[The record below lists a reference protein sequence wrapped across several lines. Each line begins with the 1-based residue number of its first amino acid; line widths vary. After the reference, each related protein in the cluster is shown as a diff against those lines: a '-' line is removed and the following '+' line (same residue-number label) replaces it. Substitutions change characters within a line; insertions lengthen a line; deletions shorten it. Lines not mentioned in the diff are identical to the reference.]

1 MQILNLLQ
9 NIWRPTVEILLLAV
23 GIYYIFTFV
32 RGTRGASIVTGFLAV
47 MLTLS
52 FITSFFKLTV
62 LSWML
67 GSITTFF
74 VVAVIV
80 IFQPEIR
87 RMLAQVGN
95 LQLFGN
101 VHEQRENI
109 EVLIQTV
116 ERLADVRIG
125 ALIAIE
131 QNTAL
136 RDYVES
142 GIEIDCVATPEML
155 ETIFF
160 PNNAIHDGGAIIKGD
175 RITHAA
181 CIFPLSRRGDLA
193 KTLGTRHRAAIGLT
207 EETDAIVVVIS
218 EETGSISYAY
228 KGILVRGVT
237 AEELRAF
244 LTSILVKPEKSRRPL
259 EWLRH
264 WRNDRVKPGPAVIT
278 KSGHGPLPPASGAET
293 NLRGA
298 NESNHIEPP
307 REVASKGHAS

>member
-142 GIEIDCVATPEML
+142 GIAVDCVATSEML

-160 PNNAIHDGGAIIKGD
+160 PNNAIHDGGVIIKGD
-175 RITHAA
+175 RIAYAA
-181 CIFPLSRRGDLA
+181 CIFPLTRRQDLN
-193 KTLGTRHRAAIGLT
+193 KSLGTRHRAAIGLS
-207 EETDAIVVVIS
+207 EETDALIVVVS
-218 EETGSISYAY
+218 EESGAISYAY
-228 KGILVRGVT
+228 KGQLTRGVT
-237 AEELRAF
+237 LENLRAF
-244 LTSILVKPEKSRRPL
+244 LSSILVTSERPRNVADWWRAVKASVQKPAPVVPPPAP
-259 EWLRH
+259 
-264 WRNDRVKPGPAVIT
+264 VKPV
-278 KSGHGPLPPASGAET
+278 PPGMMRT
-293 NLRGA
+293 GTDF
-298 NESNHIEPP
+298 
-307 REVASKGHAS
+307 